1 MCMQLIVSCDY
12 VHARRLYCCMH
23 VCMLPYL
30 LISNISLT
38 PCDHS
43 ATYTLLLT
51 HSSVSYMLLC
61 CNVMMCYNRVFPTPA
76 WLGDD
81 RGKALYIL
89 RKQFTTT
96 TTTTS
101 KNTTTSN
108 LMTIDKPPERD
119 FVEVCVYSAN
129 NSLSCPILQHTTV
142 SLELERRERVVDVQF
157 QPLTTVGEAV
167 VWGHCAEPMI
177 AILTTRRVLLV
188 YAKTLQLIA
197 ATSIHDTIGGTTAA
211 AAKTGNSST
220 TGGVSSS
227 LNTTVQ
233 SILWCGSALIC
244 TLDDGQIMY
253 TTATTAATLQLKPL
267 CSVERGVCSGGIC
280 VMAAL
285 PDRLCLLIKGT
296 GGSGIAHMI
305 TRPLLPLE
313 PLVAGLLSSV
323 TAIATTTTSSTS
335 GTLGVSTEQLRA
347 PLSRG
352 HARLLSLRNGNK
364 RKAHVLQQA
373 ATVTADNTQQQQQL
387 NGVSKQFQFN
397 SNSSYDS
404 IPHTLSSSPFS
415 SNTGI
420 SSTII
425 SNTTAA
431 TAAAAIAAVLRV
443 VVARYTPPRLPLQG
457 RASGEG
463 TGVNAG
469 ATITVYT
476 LLAHA
481 GYHDLA
487 CHVAGLT
494 LSDEHSSR
502 GSSDL
507 FFRHRPW
514 ISGTAR
520 CTSAA
525 TIGLQLT
532 AALELCAD
540 DPSLQEY
547 VIDSDAMVSAVLP
560 CKHSELSHKWLLLG
574 QSARA
579 AGKLDTARRLFE
591 LAGDD
596 LSVIVLLGQI
606 VLIECD
612 GSELC
617 EVALS
622 HLTALKSALQTPGVV
637 YDTVLL
643 RTLELIIATANNSQ
657 QQQQSNTTSNNSSS
671 TSQSQSQLL
680 LSTDPLISDLFRRVS
695 LLAGVDPLPDTNSS
709 SLSTVQQQQQ
719 YTVLTG
725 DALPLGVTP
734 FTGLKPLALNTLG
747 QWYGRC
753 RPECMEPYSG
763 VGAQCLD
770 DFKAT
775 AAAAAAA
782 TSTTAGATVAG
793 TSSGSAMPVIAA
805 DGTVVY
811 DDTDRSNWVT
821 VGGQW
826 NAEDNVC
833 GYWRFSEGAA
843 ATTAVTTSTVLSQ
856 GTAGYDITDLSK
868 FKSAAVLKGAIELSS
883 ETSSPI
889 DPGERGKVQQAC
901 DVVFTADN
909 SDILQSKSSSTTD
922 SSSSDGS
929 SAKVYYSRGVFI
941 QCKRGSAVDLGAF
954 HDDTRRCSLTVEMWV
969 RYDSKNR
976 RLSTDNNS
984 NNDDTDDTSSSSTTA
999 APQQLSDYGAA
1010 YHILATRYSTC
1021 VPAAG
1026 QHLWSLTVEN
1036 DGQLVFIPGPR
1047 ARSELPPQSDV
1058 TRGGVASPPDLFRP
1072 DKWVHVA
1079 LTVDASKEETSATVC
1094 LYIDCERV
1102 ADGMVRFTK
1111 VQRGAALAD
1120 TSLVIGAN
1128 LQGWRLTE
1136 LRMWAMLRD
1145 ATLLS
1150 DLREVNLGLAEQKK
1164 GRIVIRSSAKPTAT
1178 GTTST
1183 AAISGL
1189 AVTGSNSFGMPP
1201 PPAATTSSRR
1211 KPSIGSSAAAVT
1223 TPVKPSLLKP
1233 PTVGLAAP
1241 AVVAAAVSS
1250 DPRKARRAAAAAAAA
1265 AATATAT
1272 STTDTGNSSS
1282 GDTGA
1287 ADSGSSS
1294 SIKATAA
1301 DTDNSVT
1308 ATSTEPTTAATAT
1321 AAASDGALA
1330 AFSTSGPVSTTAS
1343 TSSIISSSTAGSS
1356 GKDPRKAAMEGRR
1369 LKALQDKEATTT
1381 VTTGETASSVTAT
1394 DTVPVTS
1401 AADSSEASAA
1411 VATSEVKDVNVITT
1425 PPATAAVVVADVT
1438 AHDTAASPTAAASFA
1453 AFDND
1458 STQQPVNSGINS
1470 DIKNIGGD
1478 WSIRFT
1484 ASPEPVLITS
1494 TSAKKAADDAWSAFT
1509 VPPTTAAATT
1519 DNADKSIENKNK
1531 QFKAVPAVAAVSDSF
1546 ANFDDTAAAVKTD
1559 STTPADDS
1567 WAAFATQ
1574 TTTVPTSNTVSA
1586 KTDAAV
1592 DSNTITSTGSDFAAW
1607 DTPHPGKLIQ
1617 Y

>member
-1 MCMQLIVSCDY
+1 MYATVLQ
-12 VHARRLYCCMH
+12 CCT
-23 VCMLPYL
+23 VF
-30 LISNISLT
+30 
-38 PCDHS
+38 
-43 ATYTLLLT
+43 
-51 HSSVSYMLLC
+51 
-61 CNVMMCYNRVFPTPA
+61 NRAFPTPT
-76 WLGDD
+76 WLGED

-89 RKQFTTT
+89 RKQFSSTTAT
-96 TTTTS
+96 N
-101 KNTTTSN
+101 KNTATSN

-119 FVEVCVYSAN
+119 FVEVCVYSAS

-142 SLELERRERVVDVQF
+142 SLELQRRERVVDVQF
-157 QPLTTVGEAV
+157 QPLATVGDAA
-167 VWGHCAEPMI
+167 VWGHCAEPMV

-197 ATSIHDTIGGTTAA
+197 ATSIHDTISGTATTAA
-211 AAKTGNSST
+211 ATTATKAGGSSST
-220 TGGVSSS
+220 SGVSSS

-244 TLDDGQIMY
+244 TLDDGQVMY
-253 TTATTAATLQLKPL
+253 TTATATTAATLQLKPL
-267 CSVERGVCSGGIC
+267 CSVERGVCSGGVC

-285 PDRLCLLIKGT
+285 PDRLCLLITGT

-313 PLVAGLLSSV
+313 PLVAGLLSSAA
-323 TAIATTTTSSTS
+323 AIATIATS
-335 GTLGVSTEQLRA
+335 GSLGASAEQASA

-364 RKAHVLQQA
+364 RKAHVLQPT
-373 ATVTADNTQQQQQL
+373 ATVTTDNMQQQQQQQQQQQ

-404 IPHTLSSSPFS
+404 TFHTLTSPLTSS
-415 SNTGI
+415 TGI
-420 SSTII
+420 SSTAT
-425 SNTTAA
+425 TTAT
-431 TAAAAIAAVLRV
+431 TAAAAATIAAALRV

-476 LLAHA
+476 LLAQA
-481 GYHDLA
+481 SYHDLA

-532 AALELCAD
+532 AALELCGD

-574 QSARA
+574 QKARA
-579 AGKLDTARRLFE
+579 VGKLDTARRLFE

-596 LSVIVLLGQI
+596 VSVIVLLGQI
-606 VLIECD
+606 VLKECD
-612 GSELC
+612 NSEMC
-617 EVALS
+617 DVALS

-637 YDTVLL
+637 YDTLVLH
-643 RTLELIIATANNSQ
+643 TLELIIATANNSQ
-657 QQQQSNTTSNNSSS
+657 QQQQSS
-671 TSQSQSQLL
+671 TSQLQL

-695 LLAGVDPLPDTNSS
+695 LLAGVDPLPDSNSS
-709 SLSTVQQQQQ
+709 SSLTVQQQQQ
-719 YTVLTG
+719 QYTAVATG
-725 DALPLGVTP
+725 DALPLGITP

-775 AAAAAAA
+775 AAATSASTAAGGVGTAA
-782 TSTTAGATVAG
+782 
-793 TSSGSAMPVIAA
+793 SSGTAMPVIAA
-805 DGTVVY
+805 DGTVIY

-843 ATTAVTTSTVLSQ
+843 TAVTTNTILSQ
-856 GTAGYDITDLSK
+856 GATGFDITDLSK
-868 FKSAAVLKGAIELSS
+868 FKSTAVLKGAIELSS

-901 DVVFTADN
+901 DVVFTPGN
-909 SDILQSKSSSTTD
+909 SDIIQNTSSSTTAD
-922 SSSSDGS
+922 SSNSSDGS
-929 SAKVYYSRGVFI
+929 SSSKVYYSRGVFI
-941 QCKRGSAVDLGAF
+941 QCKRGSAVDIGAF

-976 RLSTDNNS
+976 RLSTAD
-984 NNDDTDDTSSSSTTA
+984 NNDDNTDDSNNSSNSTA
-999 APQQLSDYGAA
+999 AATKQLNDYGSA

-1021 VPAAG
+1021 LPAAG

-1058 TRGGVASPPDLFRP
+1058 TRGGVASQPGLIRP

-1094 LYIDCERV
+1094 LYIDCEKV
-1102 ADGMVRFTK
+1102 GDGMVRFTK

-1120 TSLVIGAN
+1120 TSLVIGAD

-1136 LRMWAMLRD
+1136 LRIWAMLRD

-1164 GRIVIRSSAKPTAT
+1164 GRIVIRSSAKPTAATAGAT
-1178 GTTST
+1178 G
-1183 AAISGL
+1183 AAAGV
-1189 AVTGSNSFGMPP
+1189 AVTGSNAFGMPP

-1211 KPSIGSSAAAVT
+1211 KPSIGSAAVVT
-1223 TPVKPSLLKP
+1223 APVKPSLLKP
-1233 PTVGLAAP
+1233 PAIRLAAP
-1241 AVVAAAVSS
+1241 AAAVSS

-1265 AATATAT
+1265 TATT
-1272 STTDTGNSSS
+1272 VVTGDSSS
-1282 GDTGA
+1282 SEITAA
-1287 ADSGSSS
+1287 ADTSGSSS
-1294 SIKATAA
+1294 NTMATTTAA
-1301 DTDNSVT
+1301 IDDTNSVT
-1308 ATSTEPTTAATAT
+1308 SSTEPTATTTAT
-1321 AAASDGALA
+1321 ASGDDSWA
-1330 AFSTSGPVSTTAS
+1330 AFGKTNSSPVSTTSTLKSSGASPTAS
-1343 TSSIISSSTAGSS
+1343 TGS
-1356 GKDPRKAAMEGRR
+1356 GKDPRKAAMEARR
-1369 LKALQDKEATTT
+1369 LKALQDKETASTIDEMVRT
-1381 VTTGETASSVTAT
+1381 VTAGVDAGVTVTPVTDSAASDATGTTAADAADTSAVKDATVSMTPAAAAPVVIQDTTATAPVVTA
-1394 DTVPVTS
+1394 P
-1401 AADSSEASAA
+1401 
-1411 VATSEVKDVNVITT
+1411 
-1425 PPATAAVVVADVT
+1425 
-1438 AHDTAASPTAAASFA
+1438 FA
-1453 AFDND
+1453 AFDDDKSQQQVINTSSNS
-1458 STQQPVNSGINS
+1458 STNV
-1470 DIKNIGGD
+1470 GGD
-1478 WSIRFT
+1478 WSLFG
-1484 ASPEPVLITS
+1484 ASPEPVQTTSKSDHATAAAWNAFGPTAAVTTS
-1494 TSAKKAADDAWSAFT
+1494 TSNAENADNSSNDKQDKQFT
-1509 VPPTTAAATT
+1509 ATAA
-1519 DNADKSIENKNK
+1519 
-1531 QFKAVPAVAAVSDSF
+1531 PVSDSF
-1546 ANFDDTAAAVKTD
+1546 ANFDSNSAAVI
-1559 STTPADDS
+1559 TTTDDS
-1567 WAAFATQ
+1567 WAAFAT
-1574 TTTVPTSNTVSA
+1574 PTATSA
-1586 KTDAAV
+1586 KSVADADATATG
-1592 DSNTITSTGSDFAAW
+1592 STSAATTTGSDFAAW
-1607 DTPHPGKLIQ
+1607 DVPQSGKIINMLYTLCSASATSLSHNENVDYSCDEHAQ
-1617 Y
+1617 MLYA

>member
-1 MCMQLIVSCDY
+1 
-12 VHARRLYCCMH
+12 
-23 VCMLPYL
+23 
-30 LISNISLT
+30 
-38 PCDHS
+38 
-43 ATYTLLLT
+43 
-51 HSSVSYMLLC
+51 
-61 CNVMMCYNRVFPTPA
+61 VFYRALPTPT
-76 WLGDD
+76 WLGED

-89 RKQFTTT
+89 RKQFSTTAT
-96 TTTTS
+96 
-101 KNTTTSN
+101 KNTATSN

-119 FVEVCVYSAN
+119 FIEVCVYSAS

-142 SLELERRERVVDVQF
+142 SLELQRRERVVDVQF
-157 QPLTTVGEAV
+157 QPLVTLGDAA
-167 VWGHCAEPMI
+167 VWGHCTEPMI

-188 YAKTLQLIA
+188 HAKTLQLIA
-197 ATSIHDTIGGTTAA
+197 ATSIHDTISGTTAA
-211 AAKTGNSST
+211 ASTTSTKTGNSST
-220 TGGVSSS
+220 TGVSSS

-244 TLDDGQIMY
+244 TLDDGQVMY
-253 TTATTAATLQLKPL
+253 TAATATATTAATLQLKPL
-267 CSVERGVCSGGIC
+267 CSVERGVCNGGVC

-313 PLVAGLLSSV
+313 PLVAGLLSSAI
-323 TAIATTTTSSTS
+323 AIATSTVS
-335 GTLGVSTEQLRA
+335 GGSLGASLEQLRT

-373 ATVTADNTQQQQQL
+373 ATVSGENTQQQQQ
-387 NGVSKQFQFN
+387 NSVSKQFQFN

-404 IPHTLSSSPFS
+404 TFHTVTSPFT
-415 SNTGI
+415 SNTSI
-420 SSTII
+420 NS
-425 SNTTAA
+425 TAA
-431 TAAAAIAAVLRV
+431 TTTAAAAIAAALRV

-476 LLAHA
+476 LLAKA

-514 ISGTAR
+514 ISGAAR

-525 TIGLQLT
+525 TIGMQLT
-532 AALELCAD
+532 ATLELCGD

-574 QSARA
+574 QEARA

-596 LSVIVLLGQI
+596 VSVIVLLGQI
-606 VLIECD
+606 VLKECD
-612 GSELC
+612 NSELC
-617 EVALS
+617 DVALS

-637 YDTVLL
+637 YDPLVLH
-643 RTLELIIATANNSQ
+643 TLELIIATAANSQ
-657 QQQQSNTTSNNSSS
+657 QQQSSTTSSSS
-671 TSQSQSQLL
+671 TSTSQQLL

-709 SLSTVQQQQQ
+709 SSSLTVQQQQQ
-719 YTVLTG
+719 QYTAVVTG

-775 AAAAAAA
+775 AAAAAT
-782 TSTTAGATVAG
+782 TSATAGATAA
-793 TSSGSAMPVIAA
+793 SSGSPMPVIAA
-805 DGTVVY
+805 DGTVIY
-811 DDTDRSNWVT
+811 DDADRSNWVT

-833 GYWRFSEGAA
+833 GYWRFSEGA
-843 ATTAVTTSTVLSQ
+843 TTLVTASTILSQ
-856 GTAGYDITDLSK
+856 GTAGYDIADLSK
-868 FKSAAVLKGAIELSS
+868 FKSTAVLKGAIELSS

-901 DVVFTADN
+901 DVVFTPDN
-909 SDILQSKSSSTTD
+909 SDIIQNSGSSTTAD
-922 SSSSDGS
+922 SSSGNSGS
-929 SAKVYYSRGVFI
+929 SSKACYSRGVFI
-941 QCKRGSAVDLGAF
+941 QCKRGSAVDIGAF

-976 RLSTDNNS
+976 RLSTADNS
-984 NNDDTDDTSSSSTTA
+984 NDDTDNNNNNNNSNTA
-999 APQQLSDYGAA
+999 ATTKQLNDYGPA

-1058 TRGGVASPPDLFRP
+1058 TRGGVASQPGLIRP

-1094 LYIDCERV
+1094 LYIDCEKV
-1102 ADGMVRFTK
+1102 GDSLVRFTK

-1120 TSLVIGAN
+1120 TSLVIGAD
-1128 LQGWRLTE
+1128 LKGWRLTE
-1136 LRMWAMLRD
+1136 LRIWAMLRD

-1178 GTTST
+1178 TTSNAAT
-1183 AAISGL
+1183 AGAG
-1189 AVTGSNSFGMPP
+1189 AVTGVAFTVSNSFGMPP

-1211 KPSIGSSAAAVT
+1211 KPSIGSAAAVV

-1233 PTVGLAAP
+1233 PTVGLAAST
-1241 AVVAAAVSS
+1241 AAAAVSS

-1265 AATATAT
+1265 AATATAAT
-1272 STTDTGNSSS
+1272 GDSSSSDTTADVDSGNSSH
-1282 GDTGA
+1282 T
-1287 ADSGSSS
+1287 
-1294 SIKATAA
+1294 KATTA
-1301 DTDNSVT
+1301 DDANSVT
-1308 ATSTEPTTAATAT
+1308 RSTEPTVAADTTTTAT
-1321 AAASDGALA
+1321 ASGDDAWA
-1330 AFSTSGPVSTTAS
+1330 AFDKTSSPVSTTSTSIKFSGSASPIAS
-1343 TSSIISSSTAGSS
+1343 TGRS
-1356 GKDPRKAAMEGRR
+1356 GKDPRKAAMEARR
-1369 LKALQDKEATTT
+1369 VKALQVKEPA
-1381 VTTGETASSVTAT
+1381 VTIDETACSVTAAV
-1394 DTVPVTS
+1394 TVTPVT
-1401 AADSSEASAA
+1401 DSSASDATVTSVEAAEASAVKDATVSITPAAA
-1411 VATSEVKDVNVITT
+1411 VAATQDTIAT
-1425 PPATAAVVVADVT
+1425 PVAT
-1438 AHDTAASPTAAASFA
+1438 ASFA
-1453 AFDND
+1453 AFDDD
-1458 STQQPVNSGINS
+1458 SAQQQQQSVNTSSNSNSSSINV
-1470 DIKNIGGD
+1470 GGE
-1478 WSIRFT
+1478 WSSFG
-1484 ASPEPVLITS
+1484 ASPEPVQTTSTNDAWNAFSPTAAVTAITS
-1494 TSAKKAADDAWSAFT
+1494 SADDADNSSDNKQDKQS
-1509 VPPTTAAATT
+1509 TAAA
-1519 DNADKSIENKNK
+1519 A
-1531 QFKAVPAVAAVSDSF
+1531 APAPAVSDSF
-1546 ANFDDTAAAVKTD
+1546 ASFDSNAAAVTA
-1559 STTPADDS
+1559 TTDDS

-1574 TTTVPTSNTVSA
+1574 TQTATADADAKADIATAATT
-1586 KTDAAV
+1586 
-1592 DSNTITSTGSDFAAW
+1592 GGDFAAW
-1607 DTPHPGKLIQ
+1607 DVPLSGKTYDCAYTLCSGSAT
-1617 Y
+1617 

>member
-1 MCMQLIVSCDY
+1 MYATVLQ
-12 VHARRLYCCMH
+12 CCT
-23 VCMLPYL
+23 VF
-30 LISNISLT
+30 
-38 PCDHS
+38 
-43 ATYTLLLT
+43 
-51 HSSVSYMLLC
+51 
-61 CNVMMCYNRVFPTPA
+61 NRAFPTPT
-76 WLGDD
+76 WLGED

-89 RKQFTTT
+89 RKQFSSTTAT
-96 TTTTS
+96 N
-101 KNTTTSN
+101 KNTATSN

-119 FVEVCVYSAN
+119 FVEVCVYSAS

-142 SLELERRERVVDVQF
+142 SLELQRRERVVDVQF
-157 QPLTTVGEAV
+157 QPLVTVSDAA
-167 VWGHCAEPMI
+167 VWGHCAEPMV

-197 ATSIHDTIGGTTAA
+197 ATSIHDTISGTATTAA
-211 AAKTGNSST
+211 ATTATKAGGSSST
-220 TGGVSSS
+220 SGVSCS

-244 TLDDGQIMY
+244 TLDDGQVMY
-253 TTATTAATLQLKPL
+253 TTATATTAATLQLKPL
-267 CSVERGVCSGGIC
+267 CSVERGVCSGGVC

-313 PLVAGLLSSV
+313 PLVAGLLSSAI
-323 TAIATTTTSSTS
+323 AIATNSASGSSGAS
-335 GTLGVSTEQLRA
+335 SEQARA

-364 RKAHVLQQA
+364 RKAYVLQQT
-373 ATVTADNTQQQQQL
+373 ATVNGDNAQQQQQQQL
-387 NGVSKQFQFN
+387 QQNGVSKQFQFN

-404 IPHTLSSSPFS
+404 TFHTLTSPFT

-420 SSTII
+420 SSTAA
-425 SNTTAA
+425 TTAT
-431 TAAAAIAAVLRV
+431 TAAAAAASIAAALRV

-476 LLAHA
+476 LLTDA

-487 CHVAGLT
+487 CHVAGLA

-532 AALELCAD
+532 AALELCGD

-574 QSARA
+574 QRARA
-579 AGKLDTARRLFE
+579 VGKLDTARRLFE

-596 LSVIVLLGQI
+596 VSVIVLLGQI
-606 VLIECD
+606 VLKECD
-612 GSELC
+612 NSELC
-617 EVALS
+617 DVALS

-637 YDTVLL
+637 YDTLVLH
-643 RTLELIIATANNSQ
+643 TLELIIATANNSQ
-657 QQQQSNTTSNNSSS
+657 EQQQQSS
-671 TSQSQSQLL
+671 TSQLQL

-695 LLAGVDPLPDTNSS
+695 LLAGVDPLPDSNSS
-709 SLSTVQQQQQ
+709 SSLTVQQQQQ
-719 YTVLTG
+719 QYSAVATG

-775 AAAAAAA
+775 AAAATSATAAGGV
-782 TSTTAGATVAG
+782 TA

-805 DGTVVY
+805 DGTVIY

-833 GYWRFSEGAA
+833 GYWRFSDGAA
-843 ATTAVTTSTVLSQ
+843 TAVTTNTILSQ
-856 GTAGYDITDLSK
+856 GTAGYDIADLSK
-868 FKSAAVLKGAIELSS
+868 FKSTAVLKGAIELSS

-901 DVVFTADN
+901 DVIFTPGN
-909 SDILQSKSSSTTD
+909 SDIIQNTSSSTTAD
-922 SSSSDGS
+922 SSNSSDGS
-929 SAKVYYSRGVFI
+929 SSSKVYYSRGVFI
-941 QCKRGSAVDLGAF
+941 QCKRGSAVDIGAF

-976 RLSTDNNS
+976 RLSTAD
-984 NNDDTDDTSSSSTTA
+984 NNDDNTDDSNNSSNSTA
-999 APQQLSDYGAA
+999 AATKQLNDYGSA

-1058 TRGGVASPPDLFRP
+1058 TRGGVASQPGLIRP

-1094 LYIDCERV
+1094 LYIDCEKV
-1102 ADGMVRFTK
+1102 GDGMVRFTK

-1120 TSLVIGAN
+1120 TSLVIGAD

-1136 LRMWAMLRD
+1136 LRIWAMLRD

-1164 GRIVIRSSAKPTAT
+1164 GRIVIRSSAKPAAT
-1178 GTTST
+1178 SATTGAT
-1183 AAISGL
+1183 AAASGTGA

-1211 KPSIGSSAAAVT
+1211 KPSIGSAAAVVT
-1223 TPVKPSLLKP
+1223 APVKPSLLKP
-1233 PTVGLAAP
+1233 PTIGLAAP
-1241 AVVAAAVSS
+1241 AAAVSS

-1265 AATATAT
+1265 TATT
-1272 STTDTGNSSS
+1272 VVTGDSSISDTAVAVADTNSSS
-1282 GDTGA
+1282 NTKATTA
-1287 ADSGSSS
+1287 AIDSTDSVTS
-1294 SIKATAA
+1294 SIEPTGTA
-1301 DTDNSVT
+1301 DT
-1308 ATSTEPTTAATAT
+1308 TTAATA
-1321 AAASDGALA
+1321 SGDDSWA
-1330 AFSTSGPVSTTAS
+1330 AFSKTSSPVSTTSTLKLSGASPTAS
-1343 TSSIISSSTAGSS
+1343 TGS
-1356 GKDPRKAAMEGRR
+1356 GKDPRKAAMEARR
-1369 LKALQDKEATTT
+1369 LKALQDKDTAVTADET
-1381 VTTGETASSVTAT
+1381 VRSVTAADAGAAVPGAT
-1394 DTVPVTS
+1394 DRSASDAAVTTTDAAADTS
-1401 AADSSEASAA
+1401 A
-1411 VATSEVKDVNVITT
+1411 VKDATVLIT
-1425 PPATAAVVVADVT
+1425 PPATHDSTIATPVAAT
-1438 AHDTAASPTAAASFA
+1438 ASFA
-1453 AFDND
+1453 AFDDD
-1458 STQQPVNSGINS
+1458 STQQQQAVKFSS
-1470 DIKNIGGD
+1470 DTSSSTNAEGD
-1478 WSIRFT
+1478 WSSFG
-1484 ASPEPVLITS
+1484 ASPKPVQTTS
-1494 TSAKKAADDAWSAFT
+1494 TADKATDDAWNAFT
-1509 VPPTTAAATT
+1509 PTAAIAAITSSADNASDSTDNKQDKQSTTAAS
-1519 DNADKSIENKNK
+1519 K
-1531 QFKAVPAVAAVSDSF
+1531 VSDSF
-1546 ANFDDTAAAVKTD
+1546 ANFDSNVAAVTA
-1559 STTPADDS
+1559 TTDDS
-1567 WAAFATQ
+1567 WAAFATS
-1574 TTTVPTSNTVSA
+1574 TPTATSA
-1586 KTDAAV
+1586 KAIADADA
-1592 DSNTITSTGSDFAAW
+1592 SAGSTTAASGSDFAAW
-1607 DTPHPGKLIQ
+1607 NVPQSGKLNVK
-1617 Y
+1617 